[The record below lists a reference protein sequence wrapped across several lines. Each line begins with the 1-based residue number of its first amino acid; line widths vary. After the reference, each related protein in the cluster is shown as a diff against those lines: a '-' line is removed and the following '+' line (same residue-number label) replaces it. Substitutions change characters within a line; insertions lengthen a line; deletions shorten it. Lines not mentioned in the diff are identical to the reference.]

1 MPTTRRWLAVGLALV
16 FAGALAAPPLA
27 AQEDSSRRVK
37 AKVQPIYPTLA
48 KDNNISGAV
57 RIEVVVAPNGR
68 VKSTKVLGGHPV
80 LVEAALEAVKQWRYE
95 PAERESTH
103 VVEIKFVRSVD

>member
-1 MPTTRRWLAVGLALV
+1 MPTTRKWLAVGLALA

-37 AKVQPIYPTLA
+37 SRVQPSYPALA
-48 KDNNISGAV
+48 KNNNITGAV

-68 VKSTKVLGGHPV
+68 VKSTKVIGGHPV
-80 LVEAALEAVKQWRYE
+80 LVEAALEAVKQWKYE
-95 PAERESTH
+95 PADRESTH
-103 VVEIKFVRSVD
+103 VVEFKFVRSAE

>member
-1 MPTTRRWLAVGLALV
+1 VPTTRRWLAVGLALV